1 MKRSVEWIRKRPL
14 IGFFLITFAISWGL
28 GFSYNAVMNQDKIT
42 LIPLAS
48 LATCGPALA
57 AIIVSSVSNRESKL
71 GSNRPQIIAFFVALI
86 LGTAVFV
93 ANNILLNGAPFSP
106 TMAGLV
112 LILMTP
118 PVAFVIS
125 AAYSRRPAVRETFA
139 SLVKLRGAAGWSLI
153 ALVFVPGLA
162 LLASFVGDLL
172 GKPAAVPASERVAG
186 LSLVGLI
193 TIKFLYQLFF
203 FNATGEEIGWSGF
216 VRPRLQARVSPLA
229 TALILAAF
237 WAPWHAFLW
246 YAEGQPVFT
255 WEYWAGAYINVIP
268 ASIVIGWFYNRSKGS
283 ILVAGIAHAASNTA
297 FAFLPNLDWDVF
309 NVVVFVAAIA
319 LVLIDRMW
327 KRLPAENP
335 AVYSSP
341 SSAAVPQAALSQA

>member
-1 MKRSVEWIRKRPL
+1 MKRLVEWIQKRPL
-14 IGFFLITFAISWGL
+14 IAFFLITFAITWGL
-28 GFSYNAVMNQDKIT
+28 GFSYNAVMNQNKIA
-42 LIPLAS
+42 LILLAS
-48 LATCGPALA
+48 IATCGPAFA
-57 AIIVSSVSNRESKL
+57 AIIVSAVSKQEPKVGTNK
-71 GSNRPQIIAFFVALI
+71 PQVIAFFVALI

-93 ANNILLNGAPFSP
+93 ANNILLDGAPFSLA
-106 TMAGLV
+106 MAGLV

-125 AAYSRRPAVRETFA
+125 AAYSRLPAVRETFA
-139 SLVKLRGAAGWSLI
+139 SLVKLRGAAGWSLA

-172 GKPAAVPASERVAG
+172 GKPPAISASDRVAG
-186 LSLVGLI
+186 LPLVGLI
-193 TIKFLYQLFF
+193 TVKFLYQLFF

-237 WAPWHAFLW
+237 WAPWHAFVW

-255 WEYWAGAYINVIP
+255 WEYWVDAYINVIP

-297 FAFLPNLDWDVF
+297 FAFLPNLDWGVF
-309 NVVVFVAAIA
+309 NGIVFVAAIA
-319 LVLIDRMW
+319 LVLLDRMW
-327 KRLPAENP
+327 KRLPSENP
-335 AVYSSP
+335 AVYTSASP
-341 SSAAVPQAALSQA
+341 TAVPQAVLSRA

>member
-1 MKRSVEWIRKRPL
+1 MKQSVGWIQKRPL
-14 IGFFLITFAISWGL
+14 IGFFLITFAITWGL

-42 LIPLAS
+42 FIPLAS
-48 LATCGPALA
+48 IATCGPALA
-57 AIIVSSVSNRESKL
+57 AIIVSAVGKREPKL
-71 GSNRPQIIAFFVALI
+71 GSNRSQISAFFVALI

-106 TMAGLV
+106 AMAGLV

-139 SLVKLRGAAGWSLI
+139 SLVKLRGAVGWSLA
-153 ALVFVPGLA
+153 ALVLVPGLA

-172 GKPAAVPASERVAG
+172 GKPAAIPASERVVG
-186 LSLVGLI
+186 LPLVGLI
-193 TIKFLYQLFF
+193 TVKFLYQLFF

-255 WEYWAGAYINVIP
+255 WEFWVGAYINVIP
-268 ASIVIGWFYNRSKGS
+268 ASVVIGWFYNRSKGS

-309 NVVVFVAAIA
+309 NGIVFVAAFA
-319 LVLIDRMW
+319 LVLLDRMW
-327 KRLPAENP
+327 RRLPAENP
-335 AVYSSP
+335 AVYTSP
-341 SSAAVPQAALSQA
+341 QAAAVPQASLTRA

>member
-1 MKRSVEWIRKRPL
+1 MKRSLEWVQKRPL
-14 IGFFLITFAISWGL
+14 IAFFLITFAITWGL

-42 LIPLAS
+42 LILLAS
-48 LATCGPALA
+48 IATCGPALA
-57 AIIVSSVSNRESKL
+57 GIIVSAVSIPEPKVGTNK
-71 GSNRPQIIAFFVALI
+71 PQIIAFFVALV

-106 TMAGLV
+106 ALAGMV
-112 LILMTP
+112 LILMAP

-125 AAYSRRPAVRETFA
+125 AAYSRIPAVRETHA
-139 SLVKLRGAAGWSLI
+139 SLVKLRGAVGWSLI

-172 GKPAAVPASERVAG
+172 GKPPAIPASERIAG
-186 LSLVGLI
+186 LPLVGLI
-193 TIKFLYQLFF
+193 TVKFLYQLFF

-255 WEYWAGAYINVIP
+255 WEYWVGAYINVIP

-283 ILVAGIAHAASNTA
+283 ILVAGTAHAASNTA
-297 FAFLPNLDWDVF
+297 FAFLPNLDWGVF

-327 KRLPAENP
+327 VRLPLENP
-335 AVYSSP
+335 AVHT
-341 SSAAVPQAALSQA
+341 SAPAAASPQAALSRA